1 MLLAALSPP
10 AGGGDAAAEAAAEA
24 ATADEADAAVAA
36 AMLPAFLPALQEFDA
51 LLELEPRR
59 LPRRAM
65 QLDAG
70 GGKAAAPPKAKAFA
84 NLQHGQ
90 IASGVGDDAVAALVA
105 RLEAR
110 HGGVALFFFDELGG
124 GQIAIKWRPRCFL
137 PAPWRPAEAQG
148 RLLLTRAAP
157 PDAPAGK
164 KGSKIFEATSW
175 LLPNVPEL
183 LEDMCA
189 MSDGLVRRARLV
201 QAAPP
206 ARR

>member
-1 MLLAALSPP
+1 
-10 AGGGDAAAEAAAEA
+10 
-24 ATADEADAAVAA
+24 
-36 AMLPAFLPALQEFDA
+36 
-51 LLELEPRR
+51 
-59 LPRRAM
+59 
-65 QLDAG
+65 
-70 GGKAAAPPKAKAFA
+70 
-84 NLQHGQ
+84 
-90 IASGVGDDAVAALVA
+90 
-105 RLEAR
+105 
-110 HGGVALFFFDELGG
+110 LGG

-137 PAPWRPAEAQG
+137 PAPWRPADAQG

-201 QAAPP
+201 QAAP
-206 ARR
+206 ALRR